1 MKTSSDRNLKD
12 LPVAFNMMGDIEEQ
26 FPVDSI
32 KLSDGTKIWNL
43 VRVLLCFYIQKQ
55 DGGIE
60 AEEISSKTLFY
71 LLKEGLLPLNLS
83 NKEIDICGFSGTES
97 RKVRNGKFYDI
108 YMDPLYEIID
118 GDFYIFEWP
127 TPQGY
132 RRNYRKNIYS
142 KNYTQMHIP
151 IFSKAFLNI
160 GMYKLLQKK
169 RFFIENESTL
179 QEIIEYF
186 SKKTLLNENEIS
198 RYVYDAIAVFFYMKE
213 FFVKNLQKISPKAVL
228 IRCGYG
234 RFHMALSQACQELN
248 IPSIEL
254 QHGIITKYNIGYVK
268 TTESENRDCIP
279 EYIFTYGDIFSSI
292 IKNGSLFAHEKVFTT
307 GFLYIE
313 EIRESPPSIN
323 NRLKDFISN
332 FSINILVTSQWPIAD
347 EIKKFVADILKELKK
362 SKQNVGIVFKPH
374 PRDWRDY
381 SDMGK
386 NENIFIA
393 DKYGDIYE
401 ILKVIDIHS
410 TAYSTSGLEALAF
423 GKPNI
428 FIDTGKTSIKEI
440 IDVVDNQTSFMV
452 ASPQQ
457 FIERINYIISN
468 YKSISKEAIKASEMF
483 FKPNAKENIEKFLK
497 IIGIKTKND

>member
-1 MKTSSDRNLKD
+1 MKTRSDRNLKD
-12 LPVAFNMMGDIEEQ
+12 ISVAFNMIGNLEER

-43 VRVLLCFYIQKQ
+43 VRVILCFYIQKQ

-71 LLKEGLLPLNLS
+71 LLKEGFSPLNLS

-97 RKVRNGKFYDI
+97 RKFRNGKFYDI
-108 YMDPLYEIID
+108 YMDPLYDVID
-118 GDFYIFEWP
+118 CDFYVFEWP
-127 TPQGY
+127 TSQGY

-160 GMYKLLQKK
+160 GIYKLLQRKG
-169 RFFIENESTL
+169 FSIESESTL
-179 QEIIEYF
+179 REIIEYF
-186 SKKTLLNENEIS
+186 SKKTLLNENKLS
-198 RYVYDAIAVFFYMKE
+198 RYVDDAIAVFFNMKG
-213 FFVKNLQKISPKAVL
+213 FFVKNLHKISPKAVL

-234 RFHMALSQACQELN
+234 RFHMALSQACKELN

-254 QHGIITKYNIGYVK
+254 QHGIITKYNVGYVK
-268 TTESENRDCIP
+268 TTVSENRDCVP
-279 EYIFTYGDIFSSI
+279 DYIFTYGDIFSNI
-292 IKNGSLFAHEKVFTT
+292 IKNGNLFTHDKVFTT
-307 GFLYIE
+307 GFPYIE
-313 EIRESPPSIN
+313 EIIESPPSIN
-323 NRLKDFISN
+323 DRLKDFISK
-332 FSINILVTSQWPIAD
+332 FSINILLTSQWPVAD
-347 EIKKFVADILKELKK
+347 EIKNFVLDILKELKK

-381 SDMGK
+381 SDMEK
-386 NENIFIA
+386 SENIFIT
-393 DKYGDIYE
+393 DKYDDVYE

-410 TAYSTSGLEALAF
+410 TVYSTSGLESLAF

-428 FIDTGKTSIKEI
+428 FIDVGKTSIKKI

-457 FIERINYIISN
+457 FIERTNHIISN
-468 YKSISKEAIKASEMF
+468 YKIISKDTIRVSEMF
-483 FKPNAKENIEKFLK
+483 FKPNAKENIEEKLK
-497 IIGIKTKND
+497 IIGINTKHD